1 MSHCLASV
9 TDNVGAAVA
18 LVPQLFA
25 GPARQSLVLIV
36 LLHGLNVLLRI
47 HVLTAQVRRLSGL
60 TESSLAGCSVHRDN
74 LICRNTLFLTKPP
87 LARRP
92 IPRDNLILHL
102 LPRLGVSFA
111 VVVPLWLNKVVGRLL
126 ITSAKPDRGPWNNA
140 VFDWLDSIVV
150 AYHPFG

>member
-1 MSHCLASV
+1 MLSSEEVAIYCSYVRVWTVVGDMSHCLASV

-87 LARRP
+87 
-92 IPRDNLILHL
+92 
-102 LPRLGVSFA
+102 
-111 VVVPLWLNKVVGRLL
+111 
-126 ITSAKPDRGPWNNA
+126 
-140 VFDWLDSIVV
+140 
-150 AYHPFG
+150 